1 MQPLRFGSH
10 CLALLKD
17 LLGPQNKTYCT
28 YIRTHARLLIQRFF
42 PHCKSLYVLFCLP
55 IFCLLSGS
63 IIYHLSQE
71 KKKKKKPS
79 TWELIIQVLCKF
91 GLSCFVGNL
100 LFLDRWEKFL
110 DTQLVNFCFFLIF
123 FCYFL
128 SGFLYV
134 GLFGWSEFS
143 VLMLQAVKK
152 SCFSEVGF
160 WCRCWELAERVDV
173 EWERKKVRWGWITW
187 IVCVSSILCLRSGYL
202 RLFQSPFL
210 FFIFLMY
217 WYIFQVF
224 VFVDLLILD
233 LKKKKNWKRHMI
245 YLGMWQLL

>member
-1 MQPLRFGSH
+1 MVLLFIISLR
-10 CLALLKD
+10 
-17 LLGPQNKTYCT
+17 
-28 YIRTHARLLIQRFF
+28 
-42 PHCKSLYVLFCLP
+42 
-55 IFCLLSGS
+55 
-63 IIYHLSQE
+63 
-71 KKKKKKPS
+71 KKKEKKPS

>member
-1 MQPLRFGSH
+1 MVLLFIISLR
-10 CLALLKD
+10 
-17 LLGPQNKTYCT
+17 
-28 YIRTHARLLIQRFF
+28 
-42 PHCKSLYVLFCLP
+42 
-55 IFCLLSGS
+55 
-63 IIYHLSQE
+63 
-71 KKKKKKPS
+71 KKKEKKPS

-128 SGFLYV
+128 SGSLYV